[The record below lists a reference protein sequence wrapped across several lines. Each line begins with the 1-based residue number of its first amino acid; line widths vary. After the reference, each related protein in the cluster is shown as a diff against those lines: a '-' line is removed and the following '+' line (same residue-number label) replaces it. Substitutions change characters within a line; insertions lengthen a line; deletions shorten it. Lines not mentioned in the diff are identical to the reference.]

1 MRPPRILLVTFCL
14 LTVGLARAA
23 SDPVAGLLAA
33 EHPPAGVVFEIVSG
47 DGDALATTLPQ
58 VEAATQRLRARFPG
72 LPVVVVSH
80 GREQFALLGERAT
93 EQPEVHA
100 RVRSLV
106 AADVPVQVCGTHAG
120 WRGKRAEDFP
130 DYVDVVAAGPASIN
144 DYRALGYALIVL
156 P

>member
-1 MRPPRILLVTFCL
+1 MRSHLVLLVTSL
-14 LTVGLARAA
+14 LTLLGPAHAA
-23 SDPVAGLLAA
+23 GDPVAALLAA
-33 EHPPAGVVFEIVSG
+33 ERAPAGVVFEIVSG
-47 DGDALATTLPQ
+47 DGNALATTLPR
-58 VEAATQRLRARFPG
+58 VEAATQKLRARFPG

-80 GREQFALLGERAT
+80 GSEQFALLDERAA

-106 AADVPVQVCGTHAG
+106 AADVPVQVCGTHAE
-120 WRGKRAEDFP
+120 WRGKRPEDFP